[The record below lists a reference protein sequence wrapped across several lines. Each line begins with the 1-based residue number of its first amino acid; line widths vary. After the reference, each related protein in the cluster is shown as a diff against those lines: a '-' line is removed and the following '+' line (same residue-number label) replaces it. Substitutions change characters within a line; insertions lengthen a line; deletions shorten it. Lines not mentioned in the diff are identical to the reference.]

1 MSNCQKKN
9 MENRK
14 RSSNWSLFNHRSI
27 RIGLIYILLSFS
39 AQDYAD
45 DLADMLPRNVSVSSD
60 INSDVQLYE
69 ITNSRITGNVCGPDS
84 DWPCMESAG
93 CLVIENFKKKE

>member
-1 MSNCQKKN
+1 
-9 MENRK
+9 
-14 RSSNWSLFNHRSI
+14 
-27 RIGLIYILLSFS
+27 LIYILLSFS

-45 DLADMLPRNVSVSSD
+45 DLVDMLPRNVSVSSD
-60 INSDVQLYE
+60 INSDIQLYE

-84 DWPCMESAG
+84 DWPCMESSG

>member
-1 MSNCQKKN
+1 
-9 MENRK
+9 
-14 RSSNWSLFNHRSI
+14 
-27 RIGLIYILLSFS
+27 
-39 AQDYAD
+39 
-45 DLADMLPRNVSVSSD
+45 MLPRNVSVSSD
-60 INSDVQLYE
+60 IISDVQLYE

>member
-1 MSNCQKKN
+1 

-14 RSSNWSLFNHRSI
+14 RSSNWSIFNLRSVWF
-27 RIGLIYILLSFS
+27 GLIYIHLSFS
-39 AQDYAD
+39 GLAYAD
-45 DLADMLPRNVSVSSD
+45 DLVDILPRTVSVSTNF
-60 INSDVQLYE
+60 NSDVQFYE